1 MNLHIFGHYH
11 YRSYG
16 SVKFFFKER
25 NNVIQQGCIKL
36 IKSDSKKTLQHLYN
50 IDEKKYFLNTKSTY
64 RMISEG

>member
-25 NNVIQQGCIKL
+25 NIVIQQL
-36 IKSDSKKTLQHLYN
+36 NWSKATVKKHYN
-50 IDEKKYFLNTKSTY
+50 IFTTLMKRN
-64 RMISEG
+64 IS